1 MTDTDATS
9 LVRFSDRPGVRV
21 VAVTALVF
29 VPTAVVKL
37 LPPFDQ
43 AVMRAQVA
51 PRGGHARMP
60 GNCVCVSS
68 VIKRGSI

>member
-1 MTDTDATS
+1 MTDTDTTG

-37 LPPFDQ
+37 LPLFDQ
-43 AVMRAQVA
+43 AVECAPVA
-51 PRGGHARMP
+51 PGGGH
-60 GNCVCVSS
+60 GN
-68 VIKRGSI
+68 K